1 MYKYIFL
8 INTNSGDIM
17 NIDFIEAIRIIPR
30 SVLSL
35 VILFLITKLMGK
47 KQVSELSLF
56 DYVIGISI
64 GNYTAEMV
72 MNFDYQY
79 INGIIAILTFGIIS
93 YLVSILTMKSMLL
106 RRFLIGVPTIII
118 DEGKI
123 SLESLKKAKL
133 DINDFLEQCR
143 SEGYFDV
150 SEISSAILEVNGKI
164 SILPKQDYQVPTLK
178 DLKIKTNKEYLSVN
192 VIIDG
197 NLMENNLQNSNKNI
211 EWLNKELEKQGYDG
225 YDNIL
230 LATITNDV
238 LSVFEKN
245 TKIQKK
251 VLE

>member
-1 MYKYIFL
+1 
-8 INTNSGDIM
+8 M
-17 NIDFIEAIRIIPR
+17 NIDFIEAFKIIPR
-30 SVLSL
+30 SVVSL
-35 VILFLITKLMGK
+35 IILFLITKLMGK

-93 YLVSILTMKSMLL
+93 YLVSVLTMKSMPL

-123 SLESLKKAKL
+123 SLEALKKAKL

-143 SEGYFDV
+143 GEGYFDV

-164 SILPKQDYQVPTLK
+164 SILPKRDYQIPTLK
-178 DLKIKTNKEYLSVN
+178 DLKIKANKEYLSVN

-197 NLMENNLQNSNKNI
+197 NLMENNLKNSNKNKA
-211 EWLNKELEKQGYDG
+211 WLDKELEKQGYNG
-225 YDNIL
+225 YKNIL
-230 LATITNDV
+230 LATITNDS
-238 LSVFEKN
+238 LNIFDKD
-245 TKIQKK
+245 TKTPKK

>member
-1 MYKYIFL
+1 
-8 INTNSGDIM
+8 M
-17 NIDFIEAIRIIPR
+17 NIDFIEAFKIIPR
-30 SVLSL
+30 SVASL
-35 VILFLITKLMGK
+35 IILFLITKLMGK

-93 YLVSILTMKSMLL
+93 YLVSVLTMKSMSL

-123 SLESLKKAKL
+123 SLEALKKAKL

-143 SEGYFDV
+143 GEGYFDV

-164 SILPKQDYQVPTLK
+164 SILPKRDYQIPTLK
-178 DLKIKTNKEYLSVN
+178 DLKIKANKEYLSVN

-197 NLMENNLQNSNKNI
+197 NLMENNLKNSNKNKA
-211 EWLNKELEKQGYDG
+211 WLDKELEKQGYNG
-225 YDNIL
+225 YENIL
-230 LATITNDV
+230 LATITNDS
-238 LSVFEKN
+238 LNIFDKD
-245 TKIQKK
+245 TKTPKK

>member
-1 MYKYIFL
+1 
-8 INTNSGDIM
+8 M
-17 NIDFIEAIRIIPR
+17 NIDFIKAFKIIPR
-30 SVLSL
+30 SVVSL
-35 VILFLITKLMGK
+35 IILFLITKLMGK
-47 KQVSELSLF
+47 KQASELSLF

-93 YLVSILTMKSMLL
+93 YLVSVLTMKNMSL

-123 SLESLKKAKL
+123 SLEALKKAKL

-143 SEGYFDV
+143 GEGYFDV

-164 SILPKQDYQVPTLK
+164 SILPKRDYQVPTLK
-178 DLKIKTNKEYLSVN
+178 DLKIKANKEYLSVN

-197 NLMENNLQNSNKNI
+197 NLMENNLKNSNKNKA
-211 EWLNKELEKQGYDG
+211 WLDKELEKQGYNG
-225 YDNIL
+225 YKNIL
-230 LATITNDV
+230 LATITNDS
-238 LSVFEKN
+238 LNIFDKD
-245 TKIQKK
+245 TKTPKK

>member
-1 MYKYIFL
+1 
-8 INTNSGDIM
+8 M
-17 NIDFIEAIRIIPR
+17 NIDFIEAFKIIPR
-30 SVLSL
+30 SVASL
-35 VILFLITKLMGK
+35 IVLFLITKLMGK

-93 YLVSILTMKSMLL
+93 YLVSILTMKSMSL

-123 SLESLKKAKL
+123 SLEALKKAKL

-143 SEGYFDV
+143 GEGYFDV

-164 SILPKQDYQVPTLK
+164 SILPKRDYQVPTLK
-178 DLKIKTNKEYLSVN
+178 DLKIKANKEYLSVN

-197 NLMENNLQNSNKNI
+197 NLMENNLKNSNKNKA
-211 EWLNKELEKQGYDG
+211 WLDKELEKQGYNG
-225 YDNIL
+225 YENIL
-230 LATITNDV
+230 LATITNDS
-238 LSVFEKN
+238 LNIFDKD
-245 TKIQKK
+245 TRTPKK

>member
-1 MYKYIFL
+1 
-8 INTNSGDIM
+8 
-17 NIDFIEAIRIIPR
+17 
-30 SVLSL
+30 
-35 VILFLITKLMGK
+35 MGK

-93 YLVSILTMKSMLL
+93 YLVSILTMKSMSL
-106 RRFLIGVPTIII
+106 RRFSIGVPTIII

-123 SLESLKKAKL
+123 SLEALKKAKL

-143 SEGYFDV
+143 GEGYFDV

-164 SILPKQDYQVPTLK
+164 SILPKRDYQVPTLK
-178 DLKIKTNKEYLSVN
+178 DLKIKANKEYLSVN

-197 NLMENNLQNSNKNI
+197 NLMENNLKNSNKNKA
-211 EWLNKELEKQGYDG
+211 WLDKELEKQGYNG
-225 YDNIL
+225 YKNIL
-230 LATITNDV
+230 LATITNDS
-238 LSVFEKN
+238 LNIFDKD
-245 TKIQKK
+245 TKTPKK

>member
-1 MYKYIFL
+1 
-8 INTNSGDIM
+8 M
-17 NIDFIEAIRIIPR
+17 NIDFIEAFKIIPR
-30 SVLSL
+30 SVVSL
-35 VILFLITKLMGK
+35 IILFLITKLMGK

-93 YLVSILTMKSMLL
+93 YLVSVLTMKSMSL

-123 SLESLKKAKL
+123 SLEALKKAKL

-143 SEGYFDV
+143 GEGYFDI

-164 SILPKQDYQVPTLK
+164 SILPKRDYQIPTLK
-178 DLKIKTNKEYLSVN
+178 DLKIKANKEYLSVN

-197 NLMENNLQNSNKNI
+197 NLMENNLKNSNKNKA
-211 EWLNKELEKQGYDG
+211 WLDKELEKQGYNG
-225 YDNIL
+225 YKNIL
-230 LATITNDV
+230 LATITNDS
-238 LSVFEKN
+238 LNIFDKD
-245 TKIQKK
+245 TKTPKK

>member
-1 MYKYIFL
+1 
-8 INTNSGDIM
+8 M
-17 NIDFIEAIRIIPR
+17 NIDFIEAFKIIPR
-30 SVLSL
+30 SVVSL
-35 VILFLITKLMGK
+35 IILFLITKLMGK

-93 YLVSILTMKSMLL
+93 YLVSVLTMKSMSL

-123 SLESLKKAKL
+123 SLEALKKAKL

-143 SEGYFDV
+143 GEGYFDI

-164 SILPKQDYQVPTLK
+164 SILPKRDYQIPTLK
-178 DLKIKTNKEYLSVN
+178 DLKIKANKEYLSVN

-197 NLMENNLQNSNKNI
+197 NLMESNLKNSNKNKA
-211 EWLNKELEKQGYDG
+211 WLDKELEKQGYNG
-225 YDNIL
+225 YENIL
-230 LATITNDV
+230 LATITNDS
-238 LSVFEKN
+238 LNIFDKD
-245 TKIQKK
+245 TKTPKK

>member
-1 MYKYIFL
+1 
-8 INTNSGDIM
+8 M
-17 NIDFIEAIRIIPR
+17 NIDFIEAFKIIPR
-30 SVLSL
+30 SVVSL
-35 VILFLITKLMGK
+35 IVLFLITKLMGK

-93 YLVSILTMKSMLL
+93 YLASVLTMKNMSL

-123 SLESLKKAKL
+123 SLEALKKAKL
-133 DINDFLEQCR
+133 DINDFLEQCIG
-143 SEGYFDV
+143 EGYFDV

-164 SILPKQDYQVPTLK
+164 SILPKRDYQIPTLK
-178 DLKIKTNKEYLSVN
+178 DLKIKANKEYLSVN

-197 NLMENNLQNSNKNI
+197 NLMENNLKNSNKNKA
-211 EWLNKELEKQGYDG
+211 WLDKELEKQGYNG
-225 YDNIL
+225 YENIL
-230 LATITNDV
+230 LATITNDS
-238 LSVFEKN
+238 LNIFDKD
-245 TKIQKK
+245 TKTPKK

>member
-1 MYKYIFL
+1 
-8 INTNSGDIM
+8 M
-17 NIDFIEAIRIIPR
+17 NIDFIEAFKIIPR
-30 SVLSL
+30 SVASL
-35 VILFLITKLMGK
+35 IVLFLITKLMGK

-93 YLVSILTMKSMLL
+93 YLVSILTMKSMSL

-123 SLESLKKAKL
+123 SLEALKKAKL

-143 SEGYFDV
+143 GEGYFDV
-150 SEISSAILEVNGKI
+150 SEISSAILEANGKI
-164 SILPKQDYQVPTLK
+164 SILPKRDYQVPTLK
-178 DLKIKTNKEYLSVN
+178 DLKIKANKEYLSVN
-192 VIIDG
+192 IIIDG
-197 NLMENNLQNSNKNI
+197 NLMENNLKNSNKNKA
-211 EWLNKELEKQGYDG
+211 WLDKELEKQGYNG
-225 YDNIL
+225 YENIL
-230 LATITNDV
+230 LATITNDS
-238 LSVFEKN
+238 LNIFDKD
-245 TKIQKK
+245 TRTPKK

>member
-123 SLESLKKAKL
+123 SLEALKKAKL

-164 SILPKQDYQVPTLK
+164 SILPKRDYQVPTLK

-245 TKIQKK
+245 AKIPKK

>member
-1 MYKYIFL
+1 
-8 INTNSGDIM
+8 M
-17 NIDFIEAIRIIPR
+17 NIDFIEAFKIIPR
-30 SVLSL
+30 SVVSL
-35 VILFLITKLMGK
+35 IVLFLITKLMGK

-64 GNYTAEMV
+64 GNYTAEIV

-93 YLVSILTMKSMLL
+93 YLVSVLTMKNMSL

-123 SLESLKKAKL
+123 SLEALKKAKL

-143 SEGYFDV
+143 GEGYFDV

-164 SILPKQDYQVPTLK
+164 SILPKRDYQIPTLK
-178 DLKIKTNKEYLSVN
+178 DLKIKANKEYLSVN

-197 NLMENNLQNSNKNI
+197 NLMENNLKNSNKNKA
-211 EWLNKELEKQGYDG
+211 WLDKELEKQGYNG
-225 YDNIL
+225 YENIL
-230 LATITNDV
+230 LATITNDS
-238 LSVFEKN
+238 LNIFDKD
-245 TKIQKK
+245 TKTPKK

>member
-1 MYKYIFL
+1 
-8 INTNSGDIM
+8 M
-17 NIDFIEAIRIIPR
+17 NIDFIEAFKIIPR
-30 SVLSL
+30 SVVSL
-35 VILFLITKLMGK
+35 IILFLITKLMGK

-93 YLVSILTMKSMLL
+93 YLVSVLTMKSMSL

-123 SLESLKKAKL
+123 SLEAIKKAKL

-143 SEGYFDV
+143 GEGYFDV

-164 SILPKQDYQVPTLK
+164 SILPKRDYQIPTLK
-178 DLKIKTNKEYLSVN
+178 DLKIKANKEYLSVN

-197 NLMENNLQNSNKNI
+197 NLMENNLKNSNKNKA
-211 EWLNKELEKQGYDG
+211 WLDKELEKQGYNG
-225 YDNIL
+225 YENIL
-230 LATITNDV
+230 LATITNDS
-238 LSVFEKN
+238 LNIFDKD
-245 TKIQKK
+245 TKTPKK

>member
-1 MYKYIFL
+1 
-8 INTNSGDIM
+8 
-17 NIDFIEAIRIIPR
+17 
-30 SVLSL
+30 
-35 VILFLITKLMGK
+35 MGK

-93 YLVSILTMKSMLL
+93 YLASVLTMKNMSL

-123 SLESLKKAKL
+123 SLEALKKAKL

-143 SEGYFDV
+143 GEGYFDV

-164 SILPKQDYQVPTLK
+164 SILPKRDYQIPTLK
-178 DLKIKTNKEYLSVN
+178 DLKIKANKEYLSVN

-197 NLMENNLQNSNKNI
+197 NLMENNLKNSNKNKA
-211 EWLNKELEKQGYDG
+211 WLDKELEKQGYNG
-225 YDNIL
+225 YENIL
-230 LATITNDV
+230 LATITNDS
-238 LSVFEKN
+238 LNIFDKD
-245 TKIQKK
+245 TKTPKK

>member
-1 MYKYIFL
+1 
-8 INTNSGDIM
+8 M
-17 NIDFIEAIRIIPR
+17 NIDFIEAFKIIPR
-30 SVLSL
+30 SVVSL
-35 VILFLITKLMGK
+35 IVLFLITKLMGK

-93 YLVSILTMKSMLL
+93 YLVSVLTMKSMSL

-123 SLESLKKAKL
+123 SLEALKNAKL

-143 SEGYFDV
+143 GEGYFDV

-164 SILPKQDYQVPTLK
+164 SILPKRDYQVPTLK
-178 DLKIKTNKEYLSVN
+178 DLKIKANKEYLSVN

-197 NLMENNLQNSNKNI
+197 NLMENNLKNSNKNKA
-211 EWLNKELEKQGYDG
+211 WLDKELEKQGYNG
-225 YDNIL
+225 YENIL
-230 LATITNDV
+230 LATITNDS
-238 LSVFEKN
+238 LNIFDKD
-245 TKIQKK
+245 TKTPKK

>member
-1 MYKYIFL
+1 
-8 INTNSGDIM
+8 M
-17 NIDFIEAIRIIPR
+17 NIDFIEAFKIIPR
-30 SVLSL
+30 SVVSL
-35 VILFLITKLMGK
+35 IILFLITKLMGK

-93 YLVSILTMKSMLL
+93 YLVSILTMKSMSL

-123 SLESLKKAKL
+123 SLEALKKAKL

-143 SEGYFDV
+143 GEGYFDV
-150 SEISSAILEVNGKI
+150 SEISSAIL
-164 SILPKQDYQVPTLK
+164 PKRDYQVPTLK
-178 DLKIKTNKEYLSVN
+178 DLKIKANKEYLSVN
-192 VIIDG
+192 IIIDG
-197 NLMENNLQNSNKNI
+197 NLMENNLKNSNKNKA
-211 EWLNKELEKQGYDG
+211 WLDKELEKQGYNG
-225 YDNIL
+225 YKNIL
-230 LATITNDV
+230 LATITNDS
-238 LSVFEKN
+238 LNIFDKD
-245 TKIQKK
+245 TKTPKK

>member
-1 MYKYIFL
+1 
-8 INTNSGDIM
+8 M
-17 NIDFIEAIRIIPR
+17 NIDFIKAFKIIPR
-30 SVLSL
+30 SIVSL
-35 VILFLITKLMGK
+35 IVLFLITKLMGK
-47 KQVSELSLF
+47 KQASELSLF

-93 YLVSILTMKSMLL
+93 YLVSVLTMKSMSL

-123 SLESLKKAKL
+123 SLEALKKAKL

-143 SEGYFDV
+143 GEGYFDV

-164 SILPKQDYQVPTLK
+164 SILPKRDYQIPTLK
-178 DLKIKTNKEYLSVN
+178 DLKIKANKEYLSVN

-197 NLMENNLQNSNKNI
+197 NLMENNLKNSNKNKA
-211 EWLNKELEKQGYDG
+211 WLDKELEKQGYNG
-225 YDNIL
+225 YENIL
-230 LATITNDV
+230 LATITNDS
-238 LSVFEKN
+238 LNIFDKD
-245 TKIQKK
+245 TRTPKK

>member
-1 MYKYIFL
+1 
-8 INTNSGDIM
+8 M
-17 NIDFIEAIRIIPR
+17 NIDFIEAFKIIPR
-30 SVLSL
+30 SVVSL
-35 VILFLITKLMGK
+35 IILFLITKLMGK

-93 YLVSILTMKSMLL
+93 YLVSVLTMKNMSL

-118 DEGKI
+118 DEGEI
-123 SLESLKKAKL
+123 SLEALKKAKL

-143 SEGYFDV
+143 GEGYFDV

-164 SILPKQDYQVPTLK
+164 SILPKRDYQIPTLK
-178 DLKIKTNKEYLSVN
+178 DLKIKANKEYLSVN

-197 NLMENNLQNSNKNI
+197 NLMENNLKNSNKNKA
-211 EWLNKELEKQGYDG
+211 WLDKELEKQGYNG
-225 YDNIL
+225 YENIL
-230 LATITNDV
+230 LATITNDS
-238 LSVFEKN
+238 LNIFDKD
-245 TKIQKK
+245 TKTPKK

>member
-1 MYKYIFL
+1 
-8 INTNSGDIM
+8 M
-17 NIDFIEAIRIIPR
+17 NIDFIEAFKIIPR
-30 SVLSL
+30 SVVSL
-35 VILFLITKLMGK
+35 IILFLITKLMGK

-93 YLVSILTMKSMLL
+93 YLVSILTMKSMSL

-123 SLESLKKAKL
+123 SLEALKKAKL

-143 SEGYFDV
+143 GEGYFDV
-150 SEISSAILEVNGKI
+150 SEISSAILEANGKI
-164 SILPKQDYQVPTLK
+164 SILPKRDYQVPTLK
-178 DLKIKTNKEYLSVN
+178 DLKIKANKEYLSVN

-197 NLMENNLQNSNKNI
+197 NLMENNLKNSNKNKA
-211 EWLNKELEKQGYDG
+211 WLDKEVEKQGYNG
-225 YDNIL
+225 YENIL
-230 LATITNDV
+230 LATITNDS
-238 LSVFEKN
+238 LNIFDKD
-245 TKIQKK
+245 TKTPKK

>member
-1 MYKYIFL
+1 
-8 INTNSGDIM
+8 M
-17 NIDFIEAIRIIPR
+17 NIDFIEAFKIIPR
-30 SVLSL
+30 SVVSL
-35 VILFLITKLMGK
+35 ILLFLITKLMGK

-93 YLVSILTMKSMLL
+93 YLASVLTMKNMSL

-123 SLESLKKAKL
+123 SLEALKKAKL

-143 SEGYFDV
+143 GEGYFDV

-164 SILPKQDYQVPTLK
+164 SILPKRDYQIPTLK
-178 DLKIKTNKEYLSVN
+178 DLKIKANKEYLSVN

-197 NLMENNLQNSNKNI
+197 NLMENNLKNSNKNKA
-211 EWLNKELEKQGYDG
+211 WLDKELEKQGYNG
-225 YDNIL
+225 YENIL
-230 LATITNDV
+230 LATITNDS
-238 LSVFEKN
+238 LNIFDKD
-245 TKIQKK
+245 TKTPKK

>member
-1 MYKYIFL
+1 
-8 INTNSGDIM
+8 M
-17 NIDFIEAIRIIPR
+17 NIDFIEAFKIIPR
-30 SVLSL
+30 SVVSL
-35 VILFLITKLMGK
+35 IVLFLITKLMGK

-93 YLVSILTMKSMLL
+93 YLVSVLTMKSMSL

-123 SLESLKKAKL
+123 SLEALKKAKL

-143 SEGYFDV
+143 GEGYFDV

-164 SILPKQDYQVPTLK
+164 SILPKRDYQVPTLK
-178 DLKIKTNKEYLSVN
+178 DLKIKANKEYLSVN

-197 NLMENNLQNSNKNI
+197 NLMENNLKNSNKNKA
-211 EWLNKELEKQGYDG
+211 WLDKELEKQGYNG
-225 YDNIL
+225 YENIL
-230 LATITNDV
+230 LATITNDS
-238 LSVFEKN
+238 LNIFDKD
-245 TKIQKK
+245 TKTPKK

>member
-1 MYKYIFL
+1 
-8 INTNSGDIM
+8 M
-17 NIDFIEAIRIIPR
+17 NIDFIEAFKIIPR
-30 SVLSL
+30 SVASL
-35 VILFLITKLMGK
+35 IVLFLITKLMGK

-93 YLVSILTMKSMLL
+93 YLVSVLTMKSMSL

-123 SLESLKKAKL
+123 SLEALKKAKL

-143 SEGYFDV
+143 GEGYFDV

-164 SILPKQDYQVPTLK
+164 SILPKRDYQIPTLK
-178 DLKIKTNKEYLSVN
+178 DLKIKANKEYLSVN

-197 NLMENNLQNSNKNI
+197 NLMENNLKNSNKNKA
-211 EWLNKELEKQGYDG
+211 WLDKELEKQGYNG
-225 YDNIL
+225 YKNIL
-230 LATITNDV
+230 LATITNDS
-238 LSVFEKN
+238 LNIFDKD
-245 TKIQKK
+245 TKTPKK

>member
-1 MYKYIFL
+1 
-8 INTNSGDIM
+8 M
-17 NIDFIEAIRIIPR
+17 NIDFIKAFKIIPR
-30 SVLSL
+30 SVVSL
-35 VILFLITKLMGK
+35 IVLFLITKLMGK

-93 YLVSILTMKSMLL
+93 YLASVLTMKNMSL

-123 SLESLKKAKL
+123 SLEALKKAKL

-143 SEGYFDV
+143 GEGYFDV

-164 SILPKQDYQVPTLK
+164 SILPKRDYQIPTLK
-178 DLKIKTNKEYLSVN
+178 DLKIKANKEYLSVN

-197 NLMENNLQNSNKNI
+197 NLMENNLKNSNKNKA
-211 EWLNKELEKQGYDG
+211 WLDKELEKQGYNG
-225 YDNIL
+225 YENIL
-230 LATITNDV
+230 LATITNDS
-238 LSVFEKN
+238 LNIFDKD
-245 TKIQKK
+245 TKTPKK

>member
-1 MYKYIFL
+1 
-8 INTNSGDIM
+8 M
-17 NIDFIEAIRIIPR
+17 NIDFIEAFKIIPR
-30 SVLSL
+30 SVVSL
-35 VILFLITKLMGK
+35 IVLFLITKLMGK

-93 YLVSILTMKSMLL
+93 YLVSVLTMKSMSL

-123 SLESLKKAKL
+123 SLEALKKAKL

-143 SEGYFDV
+143 GEGYFDV
-150 SEISSAILEVNGKI
+150 SKISSAILEVNGKI
-164 SILPKQDYQVPTLK
+164 SILPKRDYQIPTLK
-178 DLKIKTNKEYLSVN
+178 DLKIKANKEYLSVN

-197 NLMENNLQNSNKNI
+197 NLMENNLKNSNKNKA
-211 EWLNKELEKQGYDG
+211 WLDKELEKQGYNG
-225 YDNIL
+225 YENIL
-230 LATITNDV
+230 LATITNDS
-238 LSVFEKN
+238 LNIFDKD
-245 TKIQKK
+245 TKTPKK

>member
-1 MYKYIFL
+1 
-8 INTNSGDIM
+8 M
-17 NIDFIEAIRIIPR
+17 NIDFIEAFKIIPR
-30 SVLSL
+30 SVVSL
-35 VILFLITKLMGK
+35 ILLFLITKLMGK

-93 YLVSILTMKSMLL
+93 YLVSILTMKNMSL

-123 SLESLKKAKL
+123 SLEALKKAKL

-143 SEGYFDV
+143 GEGYFDV

-164 SILPKQDYQVPTLK
+164 SILPKRDYQIPTLK
-178 DLKIKTNKEYLSVN
+178 DLKIKANKEYLSVN

-197 NLMENNLQNSNKNI
+197 NLMENNLKNSNKNKA
-211 EWLNKELEKQGYDG
+211 WLDKELEKQGYNG
-225 YDNIL
+225 YENIL
-230 LATITNDV
+230 LATITNDS
-238 LSVFEKN
+238 LNIFDKD
-245 TKIQKK
+245 TKTPKK

>member
-1 MYKYIFL
+1 
-8 INTNSGDIM
+8 M
-17 NIDFIEAIRIIPR
+17 NIDFIEAFKIIPR
-30 SVLSL
+30 SVVSL
-35 VILFLITKLMGK
+35 IVLFLITKLMGK

-93 YLVSILTMKSMLL
+93 YLVSVLTMKSMSL

-123 SLESLKKAKL
+123 SLEALKKAKL

-143 SEGYFDV
+143 GEGYFDV

-164 SILPKQDYQVPTLK
+164 SILPKRDYQIPTLK
-178 DLKIKTNKEYLSVN
+178 DLKIKANKEYLSVN

-197 NLMENNLQNSNKNI
+197 NLMENNLKNSNKNKA
-211 EWLNKELEKQGYDG
+211 WLDKELEKQGYNG
-225 YDNIL
+225 YENIL
-230 LATITNDV
+230 LATITNDS
-238 LSVFEKN
+238 LNIFDKD
-245 TKIQKK
+245 TKTPKK

>member
-1 MYKYIFL
+1 
-8 INTNSGDIM
+8 M
-17 NIDFIEAIRIIPR
+17 NIDFIEAFKIIPR
-30 SVLSL
+30 SVVSL
-35 VILFLITKLMGK
+35 IILFLITKLMGK

-93 YLVSILTMKSMLL
+93 YLVSVLTMKSMSL

-123 SLESLKKAKL
+123 SLEALKKAKL

-143 SEGYFDV
+143 GEGYFDV

-164 SILPKQDYQVPTLK
+164 SILPKRDYQVPTLK
-178 DLKIKTNKEYLSVN
+178 DLKIKANKEYLSVN

-197 NLMENNLQNSNKNI
+197 NLMENNLKNSNKNKA
-211 EWLNKELEKQGYDG
+211 WLDKELEKQGYNG
-225 YDNIL
+225 YKNIL
-230 LATITNDV
+230 LATITNDS
-238 LSVFEKN
+238 LNIFDKD
-245 TKIQKK
+245 TKTPKK

>member
-1 MYKYIFL
+1 
-8 INTNSGDIM
+8 
-17 NIDFIEAIRIIPR
+17 
-30 SVLSL
+30 
-35 VILFLITKLMGK
+35 MGK

-93 YLVSILTMKSMLL
+93 YLVSILTMKSMSL

-123 SLESLKKAKL
+123 SLEALKKAKL

-143 SEGYFDV
+143 GEGYFDV

-164 SILPKQDYQVPTLK
+164 SILPKRDYQVPTLK
-178 DLKIKTNKEYLSVN
+178 DLKIKANKEYLSVN

-197 NLMENNLQNSNKNI
+197 NLMENNLKNSNKNKA
-211 EWLNKELEKQGYDG
+211 WLDKELEKQGYNG
-225 YDNIL
+225 YENIL
-230 LATITNDV
+230 LATITNDS
-238 LSVFEKN
+238 LNIFDKD
-245 TKIQKK
+245 TRTPKK